1 MNFFAMIFLGV
12 IMTHFIQNLV
22 DQYGYFVLGIA
33 LLLEFL
39 ALPLPGEVLMTY
51 VGLMVFQGDMNWTL
65 SILTAGIGS
74 TIGMTLSYWIGYRL
88 GMPFINKYG
97 SRFHFGPEKLKKT
110 SLWFESYGNKL
121 LIIAVFIPGVRHFTG
136 YFSGVTRMP
145 YRTYLAYSC
154 IGAFV
159 WTGTFISLGK
169 ILGPKWE
176 QYQHTITKYLLIA
189 GIIAA
194 VIFIMFYIVKKYRT
208 QLFEMLIIG
217 LTKGVRTF
225 RSLGKVKFLV
235 LISFAVFLTL
245 FIVMAGLVQDFLA
258 KEFAD
263 FDDVTRFIVHAVFD
277 EAWGTWMSGFTYL
290 SSLQV
295 LLTISALSLIWIVIK
310 GKDRILETK
319 FLMLVLIGGE
329 IWDVGLRRLFHR
341 VGPNNLLNS
350 FPSEQTLL
358 TIIFLG
364 FATYLLVRH
373 VSITWVRTI
382 AFLLVI
388 AVSFLVGISRIYF
401 DIQYPSDVV
410 AGYIFGGVWLSLNI
424 LMLEIYRL
432 IRNNKV
438 NFLT

>member
-1 MNFFAMIFLGV
+1 
-12 IMTHFIQNLV
+12 MTHFIQNLV
-22 DQYGYFVLGIA
+22 DQYGYYVLGIA

-51 VGLMVFQGDMNWTL
+51 VGLMVFQGIMNWIL

-74 TIGMTLSYWIGYRL
+74 SIGMTLSYWIGYQL
-88 GMPFINKYG
+88 GMPFFNKYG

-121 LIIAVFIPGVRHFTG
+121 LIIAFFIPGVRHFTG

-154 IGAFV
+154 TGAFI

-176 QYQHTITKYLLIA
+176 QYHHTITKYLLIA

-194 VIFIMFYIVKKYRT
+194 ITFIMFYVIKKYRN
-208 QLFEMLIIG
+208 QIFIVLIIG
-217 LTKGVRTF
+217 LTKGVKTF
-225 RSLGKVKFLV
+225 HSLGKVKFLV
-235 LISFAVFLTL
+235 LISFIVFLTL
-245 FIVMAGLVQDFLA
+245 FIIMAGLVQDFLA

-263 FDDVTRFIVHAVFD
+263 FDDVTLYIVHTVFD
-277 EAWGTWMSGFTYL
+277 EAWATWMSRFTYL

-295 LLTISALSLIWIVIK
+295 LLTIAALSLIWIIIK
-310 GKDRILETK
+310 GKDRILEAE
-319 FLMLVLIGGE
+319 FLMFVLLGGE
-329 IWDVGLRRLFHR
+329 LWDEGLRRLFHR
-341 VGPNNLLNS
+341 VGPNNLLDT
-350 FPSEQTLL
+350 FPSEQTLI

-364 FATYLLVRH
+364 FATYLMVRH
-373 VSITWVRTI
+373 VGITWVRTI

-410 AGYIFGGVWLSLNI
+410 AGYVFGGVWLSLNI

-438 NFLT
+438 NFST